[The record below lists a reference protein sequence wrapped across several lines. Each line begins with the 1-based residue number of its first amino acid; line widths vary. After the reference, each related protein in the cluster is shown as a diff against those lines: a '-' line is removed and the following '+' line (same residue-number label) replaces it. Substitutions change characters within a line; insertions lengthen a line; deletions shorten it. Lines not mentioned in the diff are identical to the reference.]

1 MAERELKKMN
11 RSELIEIIYA
21 QQKEEHELRDKI
33 KQLEEKLTE
42 KNIIL
47 EKSGSIAEASLR
59 LNKIFEDAQAAA
71 DQYVESVRAK
81 VNDERFSN
89 STNKYYKGENDTKEN
104 VINAVGSVLDNIDTY
119 NKASENFG
127 DNVVIVRENE
137 ESIVDRASDVEENA
151 ESIVDRASDVEENAK
166 SIVDRA
172 SYVEENAESIV
183 DSTLDVD
190 KNSVGTVGNALN
202 TEEKTPDNN
211 ELIVKMEEEIPVVN
225 SEKIVG
231 NSDDIRKN
239 DRNIYPGDTVKS
251 EEYLDE
257 NDALENLFNSIEKKL
272 QSELMSFDNI
282 EGEYE
287 KDMFRKRRN
296 RYNDKQDIY
305 NEESQ
310 IDENDIFSEI
320 GNDMTNIND
329 SLKNSHSEEDIF
341 KTVRNN
347 QMQSIDIFDD
357 ITDKRTGK
365 ASLQNSK
372 NSQNRKL
379 DIYNQDSN
387 KRSES
392 IDIFDDITEATENNN
407 VVYPNK
413 NRMSNVVSYPNKNS
427 TSNDV
432 AYLNTT
438 AINHNVEIASQINEI
453 VDIYNNPENNN
464 SIGAGF
470 SNTTVNSGIG
480 SENESDINTN
490 KVVDEQ
496 NKLKTEEDAG
506 FKYYDQ
512 HHKNRYVLNNYSDD
526 SIYNSNRSVDDNDN
540 SSLDSDKGYSN
551 MSGNNE
557 SRYSSGI
564 MSNYDY
570 FNMWFQQSEKTAD
583 NTNTSIDYAGKEESL
598 KNPSSVMDLND
609 NEFEIEFIDLE

>member
-1 MAERELKKMN
+1 
-11 RSELIEIIYA
+11 
-21 QQKEEHELRDKI
+21 
-33 KQLEEKLTE
+33 
-42 KNIIL
+42 
-47 EKSGSIAEASLR
+47 
-59 LNKIFEDAQAAA
+59 
-71 DQYVESVRAK
+71 
-81 VNDERFSN
+81 
-89 STNKYYKGENDTKEN
+89 
-104 VINAVGSVLDNIDTY
+104 
-119 NKASENFG
+119 
-127 DNVVIVRENE
+127 
-137 ESIVDRASDVEENA
+137 
-151 ESIVDRASDVEENAK
+151 
-166 SIVDRA
+166 
-172 SYVEENAESIV
+172 
-183 DSTLDVD
+183 
-190 KNSVGTVGNALN
+190 
-202 TEEKTPDNN
+202 
-211 ELIVKMEEEIPVVN
+211 
-225 SEKIVG
+225 
-231 NSDDIRKN
+231 
-239 DRNIYPGDTVKS
+239 
-251 EEYLDE
+251 
-257 NDALENLFNSIEKKL
+257 
-272 QSELMSFDNI
+272 MSFDNI

-372 NSQNRKL
+372 NNQNRKL

-551 MSGNNE
+551 KSGNNE

-598 KNPSSVMDLND
+598 KNPSSGMDLND
-609 NEFEIEFIDLE
+609 NEFDIEFIDLD

>member
-1 MAERELKKMN
+1 M
-11 RSELIEIIYA
+11 
-21 QQKEEHELRDKI
+21 
-33 KQLEEKLTE
+33 
-42 KNIIL
+42 
-47 EKSGSIAEASLR
+47 
-59 LNKIFEDAQAAA
+59 
-71 DQYVESVRAK
+71 
-81 VNDERFSN
+81 
-89 STNKYYKGENDTKEN
+89 
-104 VINAVGSVLDNIDTY
+104 
-119 NKASENFG
+119 
-127 DNVVIVRENE
+127 
-137 ESIVDRASDVEENA
+137 
-151 ESIVDRASDVEENAK
+151 
-166 SIVDRA
+166 
-172 SYVEENAESIV
+172 
-183 DSTLDVD
+183 
-190 KNSVGTVGNALN
+190 
-202 TEEKTPDNN
+202 P
-211 ELIVKMEEEIPVVN
+211 
-225 SEKIVG
+225 
-231 NSDDIRKN
+231 
-239 DRNIYPGDTVKS
+239 
-251 EEYLDE
+251 
-257 NDALENLFNSIEKKL
+257 
-272 QSELMSFDNI
+272 FDNI

-310 IDENDIFSEI
+310 TDENDIFSEI

-347 QMQSIDIFDD
+347 QMQ
-357 ITDKRTGK
+357 
-365 ASLQNSK
+365 
-372 NSQNRKL
+372 
-379 DIYNQDSN
+379 
-387 KRSES
+387 S

-512 HHKNRYVLNNYSDD
+512 HHKNRHVLNNYSDD

-551 MSGNNE
+551 KSGNNE

-598 KNPSSVMDLND
+598 KNPSSGMDLND
-609 NEFEIEFIDLE
+609 NEFDIEFIDLDYQKLAQIVNNIKV